1 MSSLTSSLA
10 TAATPPRAAVESSL
24 PEVHLA
30 GVRLHALTE
39 KQAIAHIL
47 GALARGRGGRVVT
60 PNLDHL
66 RRASTDPDFA
76 GLVAEADLVLADGM
90 PLVWASR
97 LQGTPLPERV
107 AGSTLVDT
115 LAAAAAEHGRSL
127 FLLGGAPGA
136 AEGAARE
143 LQQRYPSLRIVGTF
157 CPPFGFE
164 NDPEELARLEAAVIG
179 ANPDIV
185 YVALGSPKQEKLTR
199 RLAPLLPQAWWLG
212 VGISLSFLAGDVRR
226 APAWV
231 QRLGLEWAH
240 RLAQEPGRLAR
251 RYLVQG
257 LPFGIRLLVGALFYR
272 SKGRV
277 RTMKSGDG

>member
-1 MSSLTSSLA
+1 MSSATTSPA
-10 TAATPPRAAVESSL
+10 IAITPPGAGVEPSL

-47 GALARGRGGRVVT
+47 NALDRNRGGWVVT

-66 RRASTDPDFA
+66 RRASADAAFA
-76 GLVAEADLVLADGM
+76 GLVAEADLVVADGM
-90 PLVWASR
+90 PLIWASR

-136 AEGAARE
+136 AEGAAHV
-143 LQQRYPSLRIVGTF
+143 LQQRYPRLRIVGTF
-157 CPPFGFE
+157 CPSFGFE
-164 NDPEELARLEAAVIG
+164 NDPEELSRLEGAIIG
-179 ANPDIV
+179 AGPDIV
-185 YVALGSPKQEKLTR
+185 YVALGSPKQE
-199 RLAPLLPQAWWLG
+199 RLIHRLRPLLPEAWWLG

-226 APAWV
+226 APVWV
-231 QRLGLEWAH
+231 QRLGLEWVH
-240 RLAQEPGRLAR
+240 RLAQEPGRLAQ

-257 LPFGIRLLVGALFYR
+257 LPFAVRLFGGALFCR

-277 RTMKSGDG
+277 QTMKSGVG